1 MVETFEEPA
10 SLRSLDSNPFEI
22 PKRRNPEIFSFVNEL
37 DPNYD
42 NNSPQ
47 QDKGKELP
55 AVIETEVEAVS
66 QRTTPEE
73 KKPKEESLKV
83 VVLDA
88 AREEE
93 IDHRESIIDN
103 EEMFNFLKDQYS
115 DEKQFIKKNGT
126 E

>member
-103 EEMFNFLKDQYS
+103 EEMFNFLKD
-115 DEKQFIKKNGT
+115 
-126 E
+126 